1 MNSLKGHISGMQ
13 SEGSLTMVNIILDGD
28 MPLEVMVID
37 TPETTD
43 YLQTGRAIDVLF
55 KETELILSRE
65 SVPNISV
72 HNRIPCR
79 VSRLEEGKMLTRIY
93 LSSEAGSMTALLPST
108 ALSTMHITEGTA
120 LTALVKFNE
129 IMLASR

>member
-1 MNSLKGHISGMQ
+1 MQ

-72 HNRIPCR
+72 HNRIPCT

>member
-1 MNSLKGHISGMQ
+1 MNSLKGHITGMQ
-13 SEGSLTMVNIILDGD
+13 SEGSLTMVHVDLEGNL
-28 MPLEVMVID
+28 PLEVMVID
-37 TPETTD
+37 TPETVN
-43 YLQTGRAIDVLF
+43 YLRNGREIEVLF

-65 SVPNISV
+65 AIPNISV

-79 VSRLEEGKMLTRIY
+79 VYRLEEGKILTRIY
-93 LSSEAGSMTALLPST
+93 LNSEAGPMTALLPTT
-108 ALSTMHITEGTA
+108 ALSTMQLTEGTA

>member
-1 MNSLKGHISGMQ
+1 MQ